1 MTRHE
6 RASDHARNTVRK
18 LLPPGERLPDRTR
31 REILALKDAAVAPL
45 LDILGDDELATRS
58 APGRGYAP
66 VHAVWLLTELRAES
80 AIESM
85 LDILAETECD
95 TILHEAII
103 QALPRF
109 GAAVLEPTLHAYGDN
124 RYGECRDSLA
134 SILAALRIRDDRIL
148 AVLCEQLALDPELGA
163 SDLAEYGDPR
173 ALEDL
178 VRAYDRYQIIDTDHP
193 FANQPLTE
201 IRAAIED
208 IGGTLTPAQ
217 ERKYVRAMEPY
228 ERWRRHRTAAGATPS
243 RPTARRE
250 LPGRNDP
257 CWCGSAQKYKK
268 CHLDADQTEA
278 IGEGAQ
284 P

>member
-6 RASDHARNTVRK
+6 RASDHPRNTVRK
-18 LLPPGERLPDRTR
+18 LLPAGERLPDRIR

-45 LDILGDDELATRS
+45 LDILGDDELAMSS

-85 LDILAETECD
+85 LDMLAETEWD

-109 GAAVLEPTLHAYGDN
+109 GAAVLEPTLRAYGDDP
-124 RYGECRDSLA
+124 YGECRDSLA
-134 SILAALRIRDDRIL
+134 SILAALRIHDDRIF

-163 SDLAEYGDPR
+163 SGLAEYGDPR

-178 VRAYDRYQIIDTDHP
+178 VRAYDGYQVIDTGHP
-193 FANQPLTE
+193 FANQALTD

-208 IGGTLTPAQ
+208 LGGTLTPAQ
-217 ERKYVRAMEPY
+217 ERKYERAMEPY
-228 ERWRRHRTAAGATPS
+228 ERWRRQRAAARSTPS
-243 RPTARRE
+243 RPARRE

-257 CWCGSAQKYKK
+257 CWCGSAQKYKR
-268 CHLDADQTEA
+268 CHLDADQSEA
-278 IGEGAQ
+278 LADGAQ

>member
-1 MTRHE
+1 MTRDE
-6 RASDHARNTVRK
+6 RSSDRARNTVRK
-18 LLPPGERLPDRTR
+18 LLAAGERLPDRIR
-31 REILALKDAAVAPL
+31 REIVALKDAAVAPL
-45 LDILGDDELATRS
+45 LDILGDDELAMRS

-66 VHAVWLLTELRAES
+66 VHAVWLLTDLHAES

-85 LDILAETECD
+85 LDILAETEWD
-95 TILHEAII
+95 TILHAAII

-109 GAAVLEPTLHAYGDN
+109 GGAVLEPTLRAYADSW
-124 RYGECRDSLA
+124 YGACRDSLA

-148 AVLCEQLALDPELGA
+148 AILCEQLALDPGLGA
-163 SDLAEYGDPR
+163 ADLAHYGDPR

-178 VRAYDRYQIIDTDHP
+178 VRAYDRYQIIETDHP
-193 FANQPLTE
+193 FANQALTE
-201 IRAAIED
+201 IRAAIENL
-208 IGGTLTPAQ
+208 GGTLTPAQ

-228 ERWRRHRTAAGATPS
+228 ERWRRQRVTARATPS

-257 CWCGSAQKYKK
+257 CWCGSAQKYKR
-268 CHLDADQTEA
+268 CHLDADQTDALAEEA
-278 IGEGAQ
+278 H